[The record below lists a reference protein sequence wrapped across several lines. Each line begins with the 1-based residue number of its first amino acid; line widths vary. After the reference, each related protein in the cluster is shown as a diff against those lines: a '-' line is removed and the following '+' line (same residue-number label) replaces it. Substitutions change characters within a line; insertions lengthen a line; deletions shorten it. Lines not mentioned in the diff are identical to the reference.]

1 MRLALCRRH
10 HAASPSVAPPA
21 RVMRGP
27 RARGISSGEK
37 EGVVLSDSVAG

>member
-27 RARGISSGEK
+27 RARGISSVEE
-37 EGVVLSDSVAG
+37 EGVVRNGGVAG